1 MNAILNPA
9 QQEVVEH
16 GLLDSGFSCI
26 LQMPTG
32 SGKTWLAALAIR
44 KSLEAGHRAVYL
56 SPLRALAEE
65 LATRWSLE
73 FAGFEVGIFTG
84 DYGSRGRDIPTP
96 YNDSDLLIMT
106 PERLDACTR
115 HWRSH
120 WSWIPKVDL
129 VVVDE
134 IHLLGDSHRGAR
146 LEGAISRLRRLNPF
160 VRILGLSATLGNR
173 GELADWLEGVEF
185 GSSWRAVPLEWR
197 IERFRKAQ
205 EKPDLLCR
213 EAAHTHRN
221 GMQSLVFVQSRR
233 RCESLAK
240 HLRSQGIAADFHHA
254 GLLHSKRRSIE
265 EAFRRNETP
274 VLVATGTLE
283 MGLNLPARQVVLYD
297 LQGYEDGGFCPLAT
311 NTVWQRAGRAGR
323 QGLDSEGEVVL
334 FASAWDK
341 QADSYRNGKFER
353 IVSGFRDRSAFEE
366 QVLVEI
372 QSGMGRTAPQL
383 QRIFS
388 TSLASR
394 QRIPLPVEASIE
406 SMKEA
411 GIVDLHPETF
421 DYRVTPLGRVAI
433 RQMLSPATV
442 LKLRDFLE
450 SVPQPTFF
458 DLLVGA
464 SCTIDCEPVLAV
476 DFEELE
482 TLADSLATCRSR
494 IFAKD
499 AGIPH
504 PAEGKRLLAALKTAA
519 VLIDW
524 TSRGDAEG
532 IAEDFNCY
540 AFEVVRLR
548 ESMDRIITAMDAI
561 QRLLEKR
568 PETDETQPTEKSEQL
583 QRIDLLRQ
591 MVLNGLDTE
600 SASLSF
606 VDGIGSAWAR
616 KLIGAGI
623 PTLQKLSETEPH
635 RLVSLG
641 GVSSNRAEKWIQQ
654 AGDLKHSGT
663 VSDAPA
669 DFISVRPSFP
679 NLNLDPYRLRRAAD
693 LHTSREGTDQWVVRG
708 GLEPH
713 RVMISHKVGMGKTG
727 NFLNAVLDLAQSSAS
742 EPTEIRMHLS
752 CDCPDHAKGHVCK
765 HILAIRLSQGDPE
778 VVSAMETVREACS
791 SNYLDLLQ
799 LWFSK

>member
-1 MNAILNPA
+1 VP
-9 QQEVVEH
+9 
-16 GLLDSGFSCI
+16 
-26 LQMPTG
+26 
-32 SGKTWLAALAIR
+32 
-44 KSLEAGHRAVYL
+44 
-56 SPLRALAEE
+56 SPV
-65 LATRWSLE
+65 
-73 FAGFEVGIFTG
+73 FA
-84 DYGSRGRDIPTP
+84 
-96 YNDSDLLIMT
+96 
-106 PERLDACTR
+106 
-115 HWRSH
+115 
-120 WSWIPKVDL
+120 
-129 VVVDE
+129 
-134 IHLLGDSHRGAR
+134 
-146 LEGAISRLRRLNPF
+146 RLNPF

-173 GELADWLEGVEF
+173 GELADWLDGVEF
-185 GSSWRAVPLEWR
+185 ASSWRAVPLHWR

-265 EAFRRNETP
+265 EAFRRNVTP

-297 LQGYEDGGFCPLAT
+297 LQGYDDGGFCPLAT

-323 QGLDSEGEVVL
+323 QGLDTEGEVVL

-341 QADSYRNGKFER
+341 QADSYCNGKFER

-406 SMKEA
+406 RMKEA
-411 GIVDLHPETF
+411 GMVDTHPDTS

-433 RQMLSPATV
+433 RQMLSPSTV
-442 LKLRDFLE
+442 LQLRDFLV
-450 SVPQPTFF
+450 SVEDPAFF
-458 DLLVGA
+458 DLLIGA
-464 SCTIDCEPVLAV
+464 ASTIDCEPVLAV

-482 TLADSLATCRSR
+482 NLADALAARRSR
-494 IFAKD
+494 LFASNSRL
-499 AGIPH
+499 PR
-504 PAEGKRLLAALKTAA
+504 PASGKRLLSALKTAA
-519 VLIDW
+519 VLLDW
-524 TSRGDAEG
+524 TERGDAESV
-532 IAEDFNCY
+532 AEEFNCY

-548 ESMDRIITAMDAI
+548 ESMERILTAMGAI

-568 PETDETQPTEKSEQL
+568 PETEEAQPAEKSRKL

-591 MVLNGLDTE
+591 MVLNGLDAE

-641 GVSSNRAEKWIQQ
+641 GVSIERAGKWIAQ
-654 AGDLKHSGT
+654 AGDLKDSGT

-679 NLNLDPYRLRRAAD
+679 HLNLDPYRLRRAAD
-693 LHTSREGTDQWVVRG
+693 LHTSREGTNQWVVRG

-713 RVMISHKVGMGKTG
+713 RVWISHIVGSGKTG
-727 NFLNAVLDLAQSSAS
+727 FLNTLLGLAKSSAS
-742 EPTEIRMHLS
+742 SPAETRIS
-752 CDCPDHAKGHVCK
+752 FTCDCPDHAKGHVCK

-778 VVSAMETVREACS
+778 VVSAVETVREACS
-791 SNYLDLLQ
+791 SSYLDLLQ
-799 LWFSK
+799 LWFAK

>member
-1 MNAILNPA
+1 MNATLNPA
-9 QQEVVEH
+9 QQEVIDH

-32 SGKTWLAALAIR
+32 SGKTWLAALALR

-65 LATRWSLE
+65 LANKWTLE
-73 FAGFEVGIFTG
+73 FSGFEVGIFTG
-84 DYGSRGRDIPTP
+84 DYGTQGRDIPTP
-96 YNDSDLLIMT
+96 YNDSHLLIMT

-134 IHLLGDSHRGAR
+134 IHLLGDAHRGAR

-185 GSSWRAVPLEWR
+185 GSSWRSVPLEWR
-197 IERFRKAQ
+197 IQRFRNAQ
-205 EKPDLLCR
+205 EKPELLCR
-213 EAAHTHRN
+213 EAANTSNR
-221 GMQSLVFVQSRR
+221 GLQSLVFVQSRR
-233 RCESLAK
+233 RCEGLAK
-240 HLRSQGIAADFHHA
+240 HLCSQGISADFHHA

-297 LQGYEDGGFCPLAT
+297 LQGYDDGEFSPLAT

-323 QGLDSEGEVVL
+323 PGLDDQGEVVL
-334 FASAWDK
+334 FAPAWDK
-341 QADSYRNGKFER
+341 QAEFYKSGRFEK
-353 IVSGFRDRSAFEE
+353 IVSGLRDRPMFEE
-366 QVLVEI
+366 QLLVEI
-372 QSGMGRTAPQL
+372 QSGMARTENQL
-383 QRIFS
+383 HRAFS
-388 TSLASR
+388 ASLASR
-394 QRIPLPVEASIE
+394 QGIRLPIQESIE
-406 SMKEA
+406 TMKEA
-411 GIVDLHPETF
+411 GMVDTHPDTS

-433 RQMLSPATV
+433 RQMLSPSTV
-442 LKLRDFLE
+442 LQLRDFLV
-450 SVPQPTFF
+450 SVEDPAFF

-464 SCTIDCEPVLAV
+464 ASTIDCEPIIAV

-482 TLADSLATCRSR
+482 NLADSLAARRSR
-494 IFAKD
+494 LFAAD
-499 AGIPH
+499 SRFPR
-504 PAEGKRLLAALKTAA
+504 PARGKRLLSALKTAA
-519 VLIDW
+519 VLLDW
-524 TSRGDAEG
+524 TERGDAESV
-532 IAEDFNCY
+532 AEDFNCY

-548 ESMDRIITAMDAI
+548 ESMDRILTAMGAI

-568 PETDETQPTEKSEQL
+568 PETDEIQPTEKSKQL

-591 MVLNGLDTE
+591 MVLNGLDAE

-623 PTLQKLSETEPH
+623 PTLQKLSETDPH

-693 LHTSREGTDQWVVRG
+693 LCVVALDEANWQVTG

-713 RVMISHKVGMGKTG
+713 MVSKKSTCVGLTSTPMPQQGSPLT
-727 NFLNAVLDLAQSSAS
+727 
-742 EPTEIRMHLS
+742 
-752 CDCPDHAKGHVCK
+752 CDCPDHSKGHVCK